1 MRRLRFFLAGP
12 LAAAALLSPAAQNE
26 GRSAPRFRYERPVVP
41 GGAGPNRLEPD
52 VPLLAAAQPLAYA
65 PGREAGSAGPWM
77 GGLADL
83 RLFDAAGR
91 EVPYLLVAPPQREP
105 EWRRGSLLPV
115 AATKTTSGFE
125 VDLGASGPIDR
136 VRISGLPARFL
147 KRFRLEGGGDRS
159 RWTVLVAEGTLFDLP
174 DEHLRQLDVA
184 IPAGDFRY
192 LRLTWN
198 DATSGRL
205 PLPGEVAARLVRPV
219 DPGPPARVPV
229 AFERRPSEPGKSRF
243 RLRLPAARLPVVA
256 LELDVPGG
264 PGAPLLRAA
273 TVTQGH
279 LAGSPGTPGMMTEIA
294 PVRLAEATLR
304 RAVRDG
310 LSAADLRIPLSA
322 AERLDGP
329 DLELTVEDGDNPPLP
344 LAGVTAE
351 LAPLPWIYFEAAG
364 PAPLT
369 ARFGDPKTGTPPR
382 YDLEA
387 LRDQA
392 LSAHTAAARWGDRR
406 DLEPRQED
414 SLQPL
419 PGLSAG
425 APLDRR
431 PFRYR
436 REIPAAP
443 PGLTALLLDAAVLSR
458 SSELADLRIA
468 DGAGRQVPYLLER
481 RDEPLALGLPALVR
495 HPREGDPPVHSRYPV
510 ELPYPTL
517 PAARLVLATPAR
529 VFERDVRLV
538 EIREVSGDR
547 RSARPLGPG
556 DGEPAERTVARASW
570 RHADPDAPAPELTLD
585 LPAGLGAHLALLV
598 EEGDNAPLPL
608 NTPRLLLPANRLRFF
623 TPAAPENRHLELLY
637 GQPGLGAP
645 RYDLSLLAPRL
656 LGEAAHEIALGAEPH
671 REAEADPAALERKIF
686 WGALIGAVLVL
697 LLILARLLRGHP
709 NPPV

>member
-1 MRRLRFFLAGP
+1 VRRLLLAGL
-12 LAAAALLSPAAQNE
+12 LAAAALAARDE
-26 GRSAPRFRYERPVVP
+26 GSAAPRFRYERPVLP
-41 GGAGPNRLEPD
+41 GAVGPNRLEPD
-52 VPLLAAAQPLAYA
+52 VPLLAAAQPLVYE
-65 PGREAGSAGPWM
+65 PGREAGRLGPFQ

-91 EVPYLLVAPPQREP
+91 EVPYLLVAPRYREP
-105 EWRRGSLLPV
+105 EWRRGSLLPL
-115 AATKTTSGFE
+115 AATKTASGFE
-125 VDLGASGPIDR
+125 VDLGAGTAAPIDR
-136 VRISGLPARFL
+136 VRITGLPAPFL

-174 DEHLRQLDVA
+174 DERLRQLDVA

-198 DATSGRL
+198 DASSARL

-256 LELDVPGG
+256 LELDVAGGPGG
-264 PGAPLLRAA
+264 PLLREA
-273 TVTQGH
+273 TVSQGH
-279 LAGSPGTPGMMTEIA
+279 LGSSGGTTEIT
-294 PVRLAEATLR
+294 PVRLGEATLR

-322 AERLDGP
+322 SERPDGP
-329 DLELTVEDGDNPPLP
+329 DLELTVDDGDNPPLP

-351 LAPLPWIYFEAAG
+351 LAPLPWIYLEAAG

-369 ARFGDPKTGTPPR
+369 ARFGDPKAGTPPR

-387 LRDQA
+387 LRDQVVGA
-392 LSAHTAAARWGDRR
+392 RTAAARWGALR
-406 DLEPRQED
+406 DLELRETGAAAPI
-414 SLQPL
+414 

-458 SSELADLRIA
+458 SAELADLRIA
-468 DGAGRQVPYLLER
+468 DAQGRQVPYLLER
-481 RDEPLALGLPALVR
+481 RDEPLALALPSLAR
-495 HPREGDPPVHSRYPV
+495 RPREGDPPSLSRYAI

-529 VFERDVRLV
+529 VFEREVRLV
-538 EIREVSGDR
+538 EIREVPRNARDAR
-547 RSARPLGPG
+547 RFARQ
-556 DGEPAERTVARASW
+556 GEEAGERTVAQASW

-585 LPAGLGAHLALLV
+585 LPPGLGTHLDLLV

-608 NTPRLLLPANRLRFF
+608 NRPRLLLPADRLRFF
-623 TPAAPENRHLELLY
+623 TPAAAAAPAAGHLELLY
-637 GQPGLGAP
+637 GQPGLAAP

-656 LGEAAHEIALGAEPH
+656 LGEAAHEIALGAEP
-671 REAEADPAALERKIF
+671 RPSPEPDPAALEKKIF
-686 WGALIGAVLVL
+686 WGALVSAVLVL

-709 NPPV
+709 NPPGSPV